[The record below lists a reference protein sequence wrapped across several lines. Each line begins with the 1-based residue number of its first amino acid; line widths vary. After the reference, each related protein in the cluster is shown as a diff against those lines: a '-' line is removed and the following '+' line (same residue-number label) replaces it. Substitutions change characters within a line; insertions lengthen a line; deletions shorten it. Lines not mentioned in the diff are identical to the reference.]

1 MGSLLILHDIW
12 RKKKKQSEHH
22 SDHHHP
28 THARRVVLLHIL
40 LGMSLFDIC
49 ASSMYIVGSWA
60 IPADQL
66 DEGSTVYNPRG
77 TRATCRA
84 QGALFQTFAS
94 AIPFYNLSLAI
105 YYFLTIRRNWKE
117 DKLKRYAWC
126 FHIGPAVF
134 GPTTALYGLLDDQF
148 NPLEFWCWFGG
159 TEETD
164 FLQFALYYGPLWIIF
179 TVVVTLFSIL
189 YRHVRKQERA
199 NQRYQFER
207 AVALEAAE
215 PNTQSLFS
223 PSAVLTRVVSS
234 TRRLGR
240 TVLSRTSSSVPTGL
254 AEHNSNPNEN
264 YNNNSNTGAA
274 PIPTTTPLPTSAAM
288 APPPP
293 RTRTTTCPGKLSRP
307 VFWQGVW
314 FSCAFVLT
322 FLFPTIVRA
331 QQLHKYSVK
340 FPVLYCM
347 TLLLP
352 LQGFMN
358 CIVYFKHDLASW
370 IRRYRRNR
378 KRRDGQDRRPVSSS
392 STDHSRRSPL
402 FYTLTPSSGSSPVF
416 STSTT
421 TMTDTPVAVDDTTT
435 SQSSFLSPPDQEG
448 RNGTRAAG
456 GDLSVVLEEDSK
468 FASSREGSVWL
479 DSIRSDTMPPS
490 LDSSRL
496 HSQQSPHSDMP
507 LLPEE
512 VDDDDDDE
520 EEGLPFGREA
530 DAVTTPH
537 DDDKVR

>member
-207 AVALEAAE
+207 AVALEAA
-215 PNTQSLFS
+215 
-223 PSAVLTRVVSS
+223 VLTRVVSS
-234 TRRLGR
+234 TSRLGR

-264 YNNNSNTGAA
+264 YNNNSNTGTA
-274 PIPTTTPLPTSAAM
+274 PIPTTTTPPTSAAM

-331 QQLHKYSVK
+331 QQLHKDSVVK

-370 IRRYRRNR
+370 IRRYRRKH
-378 KRRDGQDRRPVSSS
+378 KRRDGQDRHPVSS
-392 STDHSRRSPL
+392 
-402 FYTLTPSSGSSPVF
+402 
-416 STSTT
+416 STT
-421 TMTDTPVAVDDTTT
+421 TMTDTPVAVDDATP

-448 RNGTRAAG
+448 RNGTRAGGG

-468 FASSREGSVWL
+468 FASSREGSVLL

-496 HSQQSPHSDMP
+496 HSHTPPHSDMP

-512 VDDDDDDE
+512 EVDDDDDDE
-520 EEGLPFGREA
+520 DGLPFGREA
-530 DAVTTPH
+530 DTVTTPH
-537 DDDKVR
+537 DDDEDK